1 MPAKL
6 RFLNN
11 AAGKMECYSVTLM
24 REAKQV
30 VSRLPDGSLQIIQR
44 WAAAKAAI
52 SEVWFFG
59 SRAERAAISDND
71 IDIDIALMLSP
82 PIENHNWALGEWLV
96 AGADW
101 HREIEINLGRKV
113 NLQAIHRG
121 MPIYCK
127 VLGSGQQLW
136 IR

>member
-1 MPAKL
+1 MS
-6 RFLNN
+6 R
-11 AAGKMECYSVTLM
+11 
-24 REAKQV
+24 V
-30 VSRLPDGSLQIIQR
+30 VYRTVGCRSFK

-52 SEVWFFG
+52 SEVWSFG
-59 SRAERAAISDND
+59 SRAEGTVNSDN
-71 IDIDIALMLSP
+71 DIDIALMLSP

-101 HREIEINLGRKV
+101 HREIEMNLDRKV
-113 NLQAIHRG
+113 NLQSVHRG
-121 MPIYCK
+121 MPIYRE